1 MVRDFDPMLNNL
13 DYILFMRE
21 KIPVL
26 CLKKKKKKKA
36 SSSSADAT
44 ATDSGRA

>member
-26 CLKKKKKKKA
+26 CLKKKKKKA